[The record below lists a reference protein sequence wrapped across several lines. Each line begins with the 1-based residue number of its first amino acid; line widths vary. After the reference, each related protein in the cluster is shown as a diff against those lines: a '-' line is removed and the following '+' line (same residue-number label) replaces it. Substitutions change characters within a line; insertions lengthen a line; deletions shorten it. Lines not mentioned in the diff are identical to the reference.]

1 MKTVISAFLKYSLLE
16 YFIKAFFFAFILILR
31 YNIIVILNILEF
43 IMFGIFLFLIITFC
57 ISFILF
63 LSNSA
68 VIFYFNKF
76 GFSNTFKYSNPL
88 MVHYHFYQTFKILRF
103 CSKNNVKYSYALSKG
118 LGQITN

>member
-1 MKTVISAFLKYSLLE
+1 
-16 YFIKAFFFAFILILR
+16 
-31 YNIIVILNILEF
+31 
-43 IMFGIFLFLIITFC
+43 MFEIFLFLIITFC